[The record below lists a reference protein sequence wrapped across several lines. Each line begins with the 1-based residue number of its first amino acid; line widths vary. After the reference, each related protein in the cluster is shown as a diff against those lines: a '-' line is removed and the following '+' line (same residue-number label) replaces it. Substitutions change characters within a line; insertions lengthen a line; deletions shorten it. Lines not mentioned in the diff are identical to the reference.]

1 METILVSAIIASLI
15 SRIRCPFHARGN
27 SGCIAGNRDPTRV
40 FIERACARVFEAYL
54 GTLETRACSN
64 TRKIN
69 LNADYQRRKII
80 DMAEESIV
88 VSIREIMNRNSKIEE
103 SSVGNGIVIY
113 GVIKI

>member
-1 METILVSAIIASLI
+1 MYRRKSGPH
-15 SRIRCPFHARGN
+15 SRVY
-27 SGCIAGNRDPTRV
+27 RV
-40 FIERACARVFEAYL
+40 RACVFEAYL

-69 LNADYQRRKII
+69 LNADYQRSKII

-88 VSIREIMNRNSKIEE
+88 VSIREIVNRNSKIEE
-103 SSVGNGIVIY
+103 SSIGNGIVIY